1 MFKKISRDIQ
11 IDGNT
16 DKIVSIETISDM
28 NLINSFT

>member
-11 IDGNT
+11 IDGNMY
-16 DKIVSIETISDM
+16 KIVSIETVSGM

>member
-1 MFKKISRDIQ
+1 MLKKISRDIQ

-16 DKIVSIETISDM
+16 DKIVSIETVSDM